1 MTNLFR
7 DLAAVLPESRER
19 EFFSQV
25 QKHMNEEINKKFQ
38 MVAIVTSDN
47 ESPGI

>member
-7 DLAAVLPESRER
+7 DLAVVLPESRER